1 MHPNEELV
9 RAGYESF
16 VTGDM
21 TAVANLLDPDVVW
34 HVAGASPLAGDYKGH
49 EGVFGFFTKV
59 VEMTGGTI
67 RIGAREILASDDH
80 AVVLTTTTATR
91 GDRVLDDHG
100 VAVFRIVD
108 GKAVEVWAFA
118 DDQERMD
125 SFFR

>member
-59 VEMTGGTI
+59 VEMTQGTI
-67 RIGAREILASDDH
+67 RIGAREILASEDH

>member
-16 VTGDM
+16 VTGDL
-21 TAVANLLDPDVVW
+21 TAVGNLLDPDVVW

-49 EGVFGFFTKV
+49 EGVFGFFAKV
-59 VEMTGGTI
+59 VEMTEGTI
-67 RIGAREILASDDH
+67 RIGAREILASEDH
-80 AVVLTTTTATR
+80 AVVLTTTTAQR